1 MENETKDTYCAALY
15 LALGFFLWRT
25 GLLSSLKHWISPAAE
40 CNSAPRCPLVR
51 HGFSYS
57 DLAAGALH
65 ARFAL
70 GLLFT
75 STAQLAHPQLTT
87 MAAILEFV
95 LLLLASV
102 FWSSALEA
110 TSGSVAAKCSSCLT
124 LLFGARQVVIR
135 PYSRGSSLAGNDS
148 VLLLNMTVLKKD
160 DWKAF
165 LASFFKRLH
174 TVCLWAQSSNE
185 QSALPGFSHQTNWTS
200 KKKSQTSHLY

>member
-25 GLLSSLKHWISPAAE
+25 GLLSSLKHWILFAAE
-40 CNSAPRCPLVR
+40 CNSAFCCPLVR

-75 STAQLAHPQLTT
+75 STAQLAHPPLTT

-95 LLLLASV
+95 LLLLAWFFGV
-102 FWSSALEA
+102 QRFLGA
-110 TSGSVAAKCSSCLT
+110 TSGNAAAKCSSCLI
-124 LLFGARQVVIR
+124 LPFGARQVVIR
-135 PYSRGSSLAGNDS
+135 PDSYGSCLAGNDS
-148 VLLLNMTVLKKD
+148 VVLLNMTALRKD

-165 LASFFKRLH
+165 LASF
-174 TVCLWAQSSNE
+174 VEASYCLVRSSGLNWAVNTHR
-185 QSALPGFSHQTNWTS
+185 F
-200 KKKSQTSHLY
+200 